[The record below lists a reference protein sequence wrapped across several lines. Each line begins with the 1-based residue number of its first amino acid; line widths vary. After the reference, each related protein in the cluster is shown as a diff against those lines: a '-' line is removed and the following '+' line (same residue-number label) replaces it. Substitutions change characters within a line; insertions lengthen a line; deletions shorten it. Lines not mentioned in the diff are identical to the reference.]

1 MKWSSY
7 KHTGLVPSEKVT
19 SPWGLILFPSFQA
32 VDEFFSK
39 IESQKIDTKA
49 LQQEKSALKKLEN
62 VKADHAKRLQVL
74 RETQEGDREKGDL
87 IELNVDLVEMALSA
101 VSGGR

>member
-1 MKWSSY
+1 M
-7 KHTGLVPSEKVT
+7 
-19 SPWGLILFPSFQA
+19 
-32 VDEFFSK
+32 DEFFSK

-74 RETQEGDREKGDL
+74 RQTQEGDRDKGDL

-101 VSGGR
+101 VSWDSSTVCGGGEPASLLRGTE